1 MVTKALQQHKE
12 DNDFGQ
18 FFKKLEAF
26 VPDLQSFVAGS
37 LRNAEDQ
44 GQLDRGYYDPDE
56 LLDEV
61 YLDAFKAFSGESD
74 GKKLQRS
81 LFKTAIQKMAAKKEE
96 EVPDEVNT
104 HALLKQELKT
114 LSEEFTTEGD
124 GDRVLMEDLD
134 DISYV
139 QKRGWNVELRLNDE
153 LEKQLIQK
161 FELHE
166 ESLLSDEKRKLLGVL
181 YNTIPERSK
190 MIVELYAFGHQD
202 THEISEILEVTEPVV
217 ERILFKVTE
226 RFRLL

>member
-12 DNDFGQ
+12 ENDFGQ
-18 FFKKLEAF
+18 FYKKLEAF
-26 VPDLQSFVAGS
+26 VPELQSFVAGS
-37 LRNAEDQ
+37 LRNAEDL
-44 GQLDRGYYDPDE
+44 GQLDRGYYNPDE

-74 GKKLQRS
+74 AKKLRRS
-81 LFKTAIQKMAAKKEE
+81 LFKKAIQKMVAKKEE

-124 GDRVLMEDLD
+124 GDRILMEDLD

-153 LEKQLIQK
+153 LEKQLIKK

-181 YNTIPERSK
+181 YNTIPEQSK
-190 MIVELYAFGHQD
+190 MIVELYAFGQQD
-202 THEISEILEVTEPVV
+202 THEISEILEVPEQAV
-217 ERILFKVTE
+217 ERIFFKVSE